1 MTISIEERLML
12 KRKELEQIAES
23 QIRLTIANKGFGE
36 EMSILCKR
44 HDDLLNEINQL
55 DKKRES
61 EG

>member
-12 KRKELEQIAES
+12 KRKELDQIAES
-23 QIRLTIANKGFGE
+23 QTRLTKANKGFGE

-44 HDDLLNEINQL
+44 HADLLNEITQL
-55 DKKRES
+55 DKQRES